1 VSRVATWVW
10 ISMFACS
17 AALPATAVE
26 ARELRVADSFPVG
39 HYLVRLLLKPWM
51 DDVTK
56 RTNGAIT
63 FAYFP
68 AQQLGKATDL
78 LRMTQAG
85 LIDIGYTAPSYA
97 SDKMPVSEV
106 AQLPGMFDSACG
118 GTLAYWKVARGGLV
132 EKYDY
137 APNKV
142 RLLLEVALPPYHIFT
157 TRQVVQ
163 TDKDVQGLKLRTTGG
178 AQDLTLRSIGA
189 VPVRMAA
196 PESYESLS
204 RGTLDGL
211 LFPVES
217 VISYNVDKLVKHA
230 TDGIGF
236 ASFIVAFSI
245 NQNVWNSL
253 SPDVQKA
260 MNDAAEE
267 LEPKMCHEVD
277 EEELQSRKRL
287 EDGGVVFDPLS
298 AEAKESFK
306 GLLKTVGTTWAAGLD
321 ARGKDGTAVLNEF
334 QAALKTQAN

>member
-1 VSRVATWVW
+1 VIRVAKWVW
-10 ISMFACS
+10 IGTFAWS
-17 AALPATAVE
+17 AALPATVAQ

-56 RTNGAIT
+56 RTNGAVT

-85 LIDIGYTAPSYA
+85 MIDIGYTAPSYA

-106 AQLPGMFDSACG
+106 AQLPSMFDTACG
-118 GTLAYWKVARGGLV
+118 GTLTYWKVARSGLV

-137 APNKV
+137 APNKI
-142 RLLLEVALPPYHIFT
+142 RLLLTVALPPYHIFT
-157 TRQVVQ
+157 AHQAVQ
-163 TDKDVQGLKLRTTGG
+163 SDKDVQGLKLRTAGG

-196 PESYESLS
+196 PETYESLS

-211 LFPVES
+211 LYPVES

-267 LEPKMCHEVD
+267 LEPKMCKEVD
-277 EEELQSRKRL
+277 EEEVQSRKRL
-287 EDGGVVFDPLS
+287 EASGVTFEPLPDGTR
-298 AEAKESFK
+298 ETFK

-321 ARGKDGTAVLNEF
+321 ARGKDGTGVLNEF
-334 QAALKTQAN
+334 EATLKSQAN